1 MLADAFHEPRHP
13 SLISGGLKMNATPPV
28 RLTLD
33 KVVVRVIQAP
43 LRRPIV
49 AKVGE
54 FKNWPFILTD
64 VLTKEGVIGHSYVEP
79 YRATATKSVVALIDD
94 LAEQQRGKPVA
105 PFDRFEEAMR
115 SLHLLGRQGVML
127 FAIAALDMAMWDALA
142 KALGLPLVAMLG
154 GAVGPVRAYNT
165 NGLWLIPVERL
176 ADEASSLVAE
186 GEFSALKI
194 RLGRDNVKDDLK
206 AIADVRRAVGDDI
219 VLMSDFNQGLSF
231 NAALRRLHQLD
242 DQGLEWFEEPIVFDD
257 FSGSARLA
265 NELKTPLQIGE
276 NIYGP
281 RHFLQAVAAGAA
293 DCYMPDLGRIG
304 GVTGWLRAAAI
315 AGAAGL
321 PMSTHLYPEF
331 SAHLMRVTETADWLE
346 WRDWGNPFLAEPFAI
361 RNSAIHVPDR
371 PGAGIAWDEA
381 AVKKFAI

>member
-1 MLADAFHEPRHP
+1 
-13 SLISGGLKMNATPPV
+13 MNAPPPV

-33 KVVVRVIQAP
+33 NVVVRVIQVP

-54 FKNWPFILTD
+54 YMHWPFILTD
-64 VLTKEGVIGHSYVEP
+64 VLTKEGVVGHSYLEP
-79 YRATATKSVVALIDD
+79 YRVTATKSVVALIEDI
-94 LAEQQRGKPVA
+94 AEQQRGKPVA

-115 SLHLLGRQGVML
+115 SLHLLGRQGVTL
-127 FAIAALDMAMWDALA
+127 IAIAALDMAMWDALA
-142 KALGLPLVAMLG
+142 KALGVPLTVLLG
-154 GAVGPVRAYNT
+154 GTVGPVRAYNT
-165 NGLWLIPVERL
+165 NGLWLIPVERI
-176 ADEASSLVAE
+176 ADQASSLVAE
-186 GEFSALKI
+186 GNFRAVKI
-194 RLGRDNVKDDLK
+194 RLGRDSVKDDLK
-206 AIADVRRAVGDDI
+206 AIAEVRRAVGDDI
-219 VLMSDFNQGLSF
+219 ILMSDFNQGLSF

-257 FSGSARLA
+257 FAGSARLA

-281 RHFLQAVAAGAA
+281 RQFLQAVGAGAA
-293 DCYMPDLGRIG
+293 DCYMPDLERIG
-304 GVTGWLRAAAI
+304 GVTGWLRSAAI

-331 SAHLMRVTETADWLE
+331 SAHLMRATETADWLE
-346 WRDWGNPFLAEPFAI
+346 WRDWGNPFLAEPFEI
-361 RNSAIHVPDR
+361 RDGAIHVPDR

-381 AVKKFAI
+381 ALKGFAV

>member
-1 MLADAFHEPRHP
+1 
-13 SLISGGLKMNATPPV
+13 MNAMPPV

-33 KVVVRVIQAP
+33 KVVVRVIHVP

-49 AKVGE
+49 AKVGD

-64 VLTKEGVIGHSYVEP
+64 LHTKEGVTGHSYVEP
-79 YRATATKSVVALIDD
+79 YRVTATKSIVSLIDD
-94 LAEQQRGKPVA
+94 VTEQQCGKPAA
-105 PFDRFEEAMR
+105 PFDRFEEAVR
-115 SLHLLGRQGVML
+115 SLHLLGRQGAML
-127 FAIAALDMAMWDALA
+127 IAIAALDMAMWDALA
-142 KALGLPLVAMLG
+142 KALGLPLVVMLG
-154 GAVGPVRAYNT
+154 GTVGPVRAYNT
-165 NGLWLIPVERL
+165 NGLWLIPLQRI
-176 ADEASSLVAE
+176 ADEASALIAE
-186 GEFSALKI
+186 GDFKALKI
-194 RLGRDNVKDDLK
+194 RLGRDSVKDDLK
-206 AIADVRRAVGDDI
+206 AIAEVRRAVGDDI
-219 VLMSDFNQGLSF
+219 ILMSDFNQGLSF

-242 DQGLEWFEEPIVFDD
+242 DQALEWFEEPIVFDD
-257 FSGSARLA
+257 FIGSARLA

-304 GVTGWLRAAAI
+304 GVTGWLRSAAI
-315 AGAAGL
+315 AGAANL
-321 PMSTHLYPEF
+321 RMSTHLYPEF

-346 WRDWGNPFLAEPFAI
+346 WRDWGNPFLAEPFEI
-361 RNSAIHVPDR
+361 RESAIHIPDR